1 MTSPTGPRLHCAFLK
16 DDPSKQVNGNVL
28 SLETETNTATLSQ
41 VVGKKSSFLLPD
53 SPHNDHYAIPTP
65 AHIILEYR
73 VDGKPQIFYLGGFQL
88 VSNARHCEVYLS
100 DQEGKE
106 TYLMTSKGISF
117 DGDYNKAVSVVPG
130 GPRAITRLHVKL
142 LSLRP
147 MEGDT
152 TARLQSF
159 KVTARCPESS
169 ASSSGEKTTTTTT
182 TNGNKT
188 TTTAAPSIPTSTYIS
203 PPPLTQSDLGAA
215 MASMSIMA
223 RSTENRIEQALQDR
237 FASMDQ
243 NLGVRWTKMEHHILQ
258 LTSVVVS
265 QKQVMLEQN
274 GLVVKQQHKLVDQGN
289 MINEL
294 MVQQTELLQLTQ
306 TLQKNFETMQK
317 DYARDQKESRERR
330 ERGSFATVKSLHSD
344 LEELRQ
350 QQQMERE
357 MKELELAEQE
367 LENVKSQE
375 YNDEDFAV
383 VEEAEVEATTEVTED
398 DDQGAVADAA
408 TEVDFLSFDDE
419 DTPPQQDG
427 EPSSDSGP
435 AMDSRDEQSLER
447 KDSKGEEK
455 KDSDTVMELSEVN
468 NLGKSA
474 SIDGPE
480 NSQAKRESVKGTKWK
495 ERLAKKKSEPKPPI
509 EEKPSPNDN
518 DDEPVE
524 GRVLR
529 VQDSEDAPEGD
540 LLGLEGDL
548 LELRVGQDDQPS
560 E

>member
-1 MTSPTGPRLHCAFLK
+1 MTSPTGPELHCAFLN
-16 DDPSKQVNGNVL
+16 DDPSKQVNGNVS

-41 VVGKKSSFLLPD
+41 DVGKKSSFLLPA
-53 SPHNDHYAIPTP
+53 SPDNDHYAIPTP
-65 AHIILEYR
+65 AHVILEYR

-88 VSNARHCEVYLS
+88 VSNARHVEVYLS
-100 DQEGKE
+100 DQQGKE
-106 TYLMTSKGISF
+106 TYLMTSKGITF
-117 DGDYNKAVSVVPG
+117 KGDYHKAVSVVPG

-147 MEGDT
+147 MMGET
-152 TARLQSF
+152 TARLQSL
-159 KVTARCPESS
+159 KITARCPESS
-169 ASSSGEKTTTTTT
+169 ASSGEATTTTTT
-182 TNGNKT
+182 SGNKT
-188 TTTAAPSIPTSTYIS
+188 TARTAPSSPLPPASNYSS

-289 MINEL
+289 VINEL

-306 TLQKNFETMQK
+306 RLQRDFETMQQ
-317 DYARDQKESRERR
+317 DYQQDQKESRQRR
-330 ERGSFATVKSLHSD
+330 ERGGLATVKSLHSD

-375 YNDEDFAV
+375 SNDDHDDV
-383 VEEAEVEATTEVTED
+383 VEEAEVEATTEATVDNDEGAEADAVTED
-398 DDQGAVADAA
+398 N
-408 TEVDFLSFDDE
+408 FLSFDDE
-419 DTPPQQDG
+419 ETPPQQDAAWR
-427 EPSSDSGP
+427 SDSGP
-435 AMDSRDEQSLER
+435 AKDASDKTSLDTI
-447 KDSKGEEK
+447 DSKEEEK
-455 KDSDTVMELSEVN
+455 KDSDTVMDVSDGNELS
-468 NLGKSA
+468 KS
-474 SIDGPE
+474 
-480 NSQAKRESVKGTKWK
+480 T
-495 ERLAKKKSEPKPPI
+495 
-509 EEKPSPNDN
+509 
-518 DDEPVE
+518 
-524 GRVLR
+524 
-529 VQDSEDAPEGD
+529 SEDALEGD

-548 LELRVGQDDQPS
+548 LELGRDDRPN